1 MLEFKNE
8 ENKGK
13 RNKKEKEEKST
24 GDDRIVVSTI
34 FNLCWENILKGSKR
48 RIARAAVKGNSQSEM
63 S

>member
-1 MLEFKNE
+1 MRKTE
-8 ENKGK
+8 GK

-24 GDDRIVVSTI
+24 GNNRIVVSTI

-48 RIARAAVKGNSQSEM
+48 RIARAAVKGSSQSEM